1 MSSDL
6 STVAATAD
14 RVALMETFI
23 RIVEAGSLS
32 AAASQLGST
41 QPTISRRLQTLERLL
56 GVRLLQRST
65 HAMTLTDDGARCYER
80 GKELI
85 AGWRSF
91 ESDLR
96 GAGDE
101 PAGHLRVMAP
111 HAFGQ
116 HQFIGPLADYL
127 ARYPRMSVEW
137 VLQDRIPDFTAEGFD
152 CSIRVGAITDQSV
165 VAVRLGEIPRI
176 AIAAPSL
183 LESAGLGVP
192 PPTRPEALERLPW
205 MALQTFYRNE
215 VALTH
220 AATGET
226 VSFPIRPRLSTDGL
240 YAIRTAAILGV
251 GAALASAW
259 ALRDELA
266 SGRLVH
272 LVPEWQAA
280 PLPVYLIYPP
290 ARFYPARLRRFIDIM
305 RAAMPATMPP
315 PLGPAAKAG

>member
-1 MSSDL
+1 MKADL
-6 STVAATAD
+6 STAAAD

-32 AAASQLGST
+32 AAAIQLGST
-41 QPTISRRLQTLERLL
+41 QPTISRRLQALERLL

-91 ESDLR
+91 ESELR

-116 HQFIGPLADYL
+116 HQFIGPLAEYM
-127 ARYPRMSVEW
+127 ARYPRISVEW

-152 CSIRVGAITDQSV
+152 CSIRIGAITDQSV
-165 VAVRLGEIPRI
+165 IAVRLGEIPRI
-176 AIAAPSL
+176 AVAAPSL
-183 LESAGLGVP
+183 LAGAP
-192 PPTRPEALERLPW
+192 PPARPEELERLPW
-205 MALQTFYRNE
+205 MALQTFYRTE

-220 AATGET
+220 ATSGET

-240 YAIRTAAILGV
+240 YAIRSAAILGV

-259 ALRDELA
+259 ALQDELA

-272 LVPEWQAA
+272 LVPEWRAA

-305 RAAMPATMPP
+305 RAA
-315 PLGPAAKAG
+315 LPAAVGKE